1 MTEQQELVTFP
12 LLVSSSS
19 SGIIRIEQV
28 SWDNP
33 EGQRLRDEQVAEI
46 SARFGTPPGK
56 NIHSFDLSF
65 WITLWVWV
73 ENAPGIPPSAENIAL
88 FLLAYPENT
97 DEPVACGAIR
107 HLDDG
112 FMEASFRH
120 PP

>member
-19 SGIIRIEQV
+19 GIVRIEQV

-33 EGQRLRDEQVAEI
+33 VGQMLRDEQVAEI
-46 SARFGTPPGK
+46 SARFGTPP
-56 NIHSFDLSF
+56 
-65 WITLWVWV
+65 

-112 FMEASFRH
+112 FMEASFPH